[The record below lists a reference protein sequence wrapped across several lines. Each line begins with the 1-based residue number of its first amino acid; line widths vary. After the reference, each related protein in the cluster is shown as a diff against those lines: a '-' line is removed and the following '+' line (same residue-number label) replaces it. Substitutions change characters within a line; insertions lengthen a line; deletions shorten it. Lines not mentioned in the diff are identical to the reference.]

1 VTGWNDHTRQA
12 SWMPVRKRV
21 NGSRQQKTPDNEYP
35 AHNLQEIGLSSV
47 RGSHRMRLVWDG
59 SGLGGRE
66 GRTRASFAIPRR
78 RRHAGELPK
87 ACCLGRERA
96 RRPRGKDSG
105 FVRNPSTV
113 TARRGT
119 PECMLSGT
127 GAGST
132 AAREGQV
139 VCNPPHGKQGG
150 TPECMLGTGAGR

>member
-1 VTGWNDHTRQA
+1 MTGWNDHTRQA

-78 RRHAGELPK
+78 RRHAGELPN

-96 RRPRGKDSG
+96 RRPRGKDKSSAIP
-105 FVRNPSTV
+105 R
-113 TARRGT
+113 TASKGEL
-119 PECMLSGT
+119 PNACW
-127 GAGST
+127 
-132 AAREGQV
+132 ARERAADV
-139 VCNPPHGKQGG
+139 PRSRFAAPRMPREAFRP
-150 TPECMLGTGAGR
+150 TSW